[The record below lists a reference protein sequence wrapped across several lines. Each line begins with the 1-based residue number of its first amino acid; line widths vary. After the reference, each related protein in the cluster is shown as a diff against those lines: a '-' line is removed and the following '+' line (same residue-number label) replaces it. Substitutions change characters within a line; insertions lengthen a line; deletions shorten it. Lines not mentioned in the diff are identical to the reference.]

1 MNRSFEEPGPLGD
14 EQAAMPYDPDDDAG
28 TQDGI
33 AGVISRQEKELLPV
47 DGIEGIGAGRDPAG
61 HDALVVYVRDQSVAS
76 AVPEKIDGYPV
87 EIVVTGQISAY

>member
-14 EQAAMPYDPDDDAG
+14 EQAAMPYDPDDDLG

-33 AGVISRQEKELLPV
+33 AAVISRQEKELLPV
-47 DGIEGIGAGRDPAG
+47 DGVEGIGAGRDPAG
-61 HDALVVYVRDQSVAS
+61 HDALVVNVRDESVAS

>member
-14 EQAAMPYDPDDDAG
+14 EQAAMPYDPDDDLG

-33 AGVISRQEKELLPV
+33 AAVISRQEKELLPV
-47 DGIEGIGAGRDPAG
+47 DGVEGIGAGRDPAG
-61 HDALVVYVRDQSVAS
+61 HDALVVYVRDESVAS